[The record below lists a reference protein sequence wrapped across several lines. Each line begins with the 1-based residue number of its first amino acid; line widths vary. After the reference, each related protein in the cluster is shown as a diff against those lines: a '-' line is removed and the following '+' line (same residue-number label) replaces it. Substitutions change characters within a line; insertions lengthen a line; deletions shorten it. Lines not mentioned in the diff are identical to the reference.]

1 MNRDGQRVNL
11 MDLEEGRMR
20 SFFEWLGEKP
30 FRAQQVL
37 KWIYHQ
43 GVTDFDAM
51 TNLSLPLRERLREVA
66 VIEPPR
72 VLSEQ
77 RSADGTVKWL
87 MGFGGGNAVEERP
100 HSKEHDVG

>member
-1 MNRDGQRVNL
+1 MTGKDERINL

-43 GVTDFDAM
+43 GVTDFDDM
-51 TNLSLPLRERLREVA
+51 TNLSLGLRERLKEIAKV
-66 VIEPPR
+66 EPTAP
-72 VLSEQ
+72 S
-77 RSADGTVKWL
+77 SG
-87 MGFGGGNAVEERP
+87 
-100 HSKEHDVG
+100 